1 MFNFDQMAKKIG
13 QSSLTAL
20 VGLLL
25 IALAGCAATTDQ
37 GAFDLEAQRTGAVDK
52 KGFPIFVGA
61 QYDREV
67 PLKPTIERARLD
79 AELQALADSRKR
91 AGVDIEARRAELL
104 QQRLKTIART
114 HGDEARAEIAA
125 ACEEQEDGDIVC
137 KGD

>member
-1 MFNFDQMAKKIG
+1 MFNFDQMAMNIG
-13 QSSLTAL
+13 RGSLTAL

-25 IALAGCAATTDQ
+25 IALAGCTATTEQ

-52 KGFPIFVGA
+52 KGFPIFIGA
-61 QYDREV
+61 QYDRKV
-67 PLKPTIERARLD
+67 PLKKTIERARLD

-91 AGVDIEARRAELL
+91 SGVDVEARKSKLF
-104 QQRLKTIART
+104 QQRLRTIART

-125 ACEEQEDGDIVC
+125 ACKEQEDGEIVC

>member
-1 MFNFDQMAKKIG
+1 MFNFDQMAIKTG
-13 QSSLTAL
+13 RGFVTAS

-25 IALAGCAATTDQ
+25 IALAGCTASTEL
-37 GAFDLEAQRTGAVDK
+37 GAFDLENQRTGAVDK

-61 QYDREV
+61 EYDREV

-79 AELQALADSRKR
+79 NELQALAESRKR
-91 AGVDIEARRAELL
+91 SGVDVEARISKLL

-125 ACEEQEDGDIVC
+125 ACKELEDGEIVC

>member
-1 MFNFDQMAKKIG
+1 MVNFDQMAFKIG
-13 QSSLTAL
+13 RGFVTAS

-25 IALAGCAATTDQ
+25 IALAGCAASTEL
-37 GAFDLEAQRTGAVDK
+37 GAFDLENQRTGAVDK
-52 KGFPIFVGA
+52 KGFPVLVGA
-61 QYDREV
+61 QYDRKV

-79 AELQALADSRKR
+79 AELQALAESRKR
-91 AGVDIEARRAELL
+91 SGVDVEARRSELL

-125 ACEEQEDGDIVC
+125 ACKELEDGEIVC

>member
-1 MFNFDQMAKKIG
+1 MFNFEQMAIAIG
-13 QSSLTAL
+13 RHFVTAF

-25 IALAGCAATTDQ
+25 IALAGCTATTEK
-37 GAFDLEAQRTGAVDK
+37 GAFDLVSQRTGAVDE
-52 KGFPIFVGA
+52 KGFPIFVGGE
-61 QYDREV
+61 YDRRV

-91 AGVDIEARRAELL
+91 SGVDVEARKSKLF
-104 QQRLKTIART
+104 QQRLRTIART

-125 ACEEQEDGDIVC
+125 ACKEQEDGDIVC

>member
-1 MFNFDQMAKKIG
+1 MTMNIG
-13 QSSLTAL
+13 RGALTAL

-25 IALAGCAATTDQ
+25 VALAGCAATTDQ

-52 KGFPIFVGA
+52 KGFPVFVGA
-61 QYDREV
+61 QYDRKV
-67 PLKPTIERARLD
+67 PLKRTIERARLD

-91 AGVDIEARRAELL
+91 TGVDVEARRAELL

-114 HGDEARAEIAA
+114 HGDQARAEIAA
-125 ACEEQEDGDIVC
+125 ACKEQEDGDIVC